1 MTSSTAM
8 EKEALWSTLKQVL
21 SPVGKAAFG
30 ASKNAL
36 THGVSGKHGLTAA
49 QIAEGYKHTA
59 KRDGVDSLLTALP
72 QMAAEKVLG
81 EDKVRDFVHKH
92 VSDPFLRGDT
102 AAGNILSKTPVIG
115 GLFKAKEK
123 ILTDPAKGAWHEVE
137 RNSALAPLTKV
148 RNLAEPIVMVYAAD
162 KGANKLKDWAQKR
175 KDAKEHAKMNQ
186 QNLMQK
192 AASTMLRLD
201 DENKGHTKRAQALR
215 LLYKQAEMGIAQV
228 PQTFG
233 ELEEKL
239 AHLINEDLV
248 VLEKAMD
255 LAGGNIKLGELSSTE
270 IKARNPSDMFR
281 AAILG
286 DSEDYY

>member
-1 MTSSTAM
+1 
-8 EKEALWSTLKQVL
+8 
-21 SPVGKAAFG
+21 
-30 ASKNAL
+30 
-36 THGVSGKHGLTAA
+36 
-49 QIAEGYKHTA
+49 
-59 KRDGVDSLLTALP
+59 
-72 QMAAEKVLG
+72 
-81 EDKVRDFVHKH
+81 
-92 VSDPFLRGDT
+92 
-102 AAGNILSKTPVIG
+102 
-115 GLFKAKEK
+115 
-123 ILTDPAKGAWHEVE
+123 
-137 RNSALAPLTKV
+137 
-148 RNLAEPIVMVYAAD
+148 
-162 KGANKLKDWAQKR
+162 
-175 KDAKEHAKMNQ
+175 MNQ

-201 DENKGHTKRAQALR
+201 DENKGHTKRAQAIR
-215 LLYKQAEMGIAQV
+215 LLYKQAEMGLSQA

-239 AHLINEDLV
+239 AYLINEDLV

>member
-1 MTSSTAM
+1 LHA
-8 EKEALWSTLKQVL
+8 
-21 SPVGKAAFG
+21 
-30 ASKNAL
+30 
-36 THGVSGKHGLTAA
+36 
-49 QIAEGYKHTA
+49 
-59 KRDGVDSLLTALP
+59 
-72 QMAAEKVLG
+72 
-81 EDKVRDFVHKH
+81 
-92 VSDPFLRGDT
+92 DT
-102 AAGNILSKTPVIG
+102 AAGNILSKTPVVG
-115 GLFKAKEK
+115 GAFKAKEK
-123 ILTDPAKGAWHEVE
+123 ILTDPSKGVWHEVE

-162 KGANKLKDWAQKR
+162 KGAHKLKDWAQKR
-175 KDAKEHAKMNQ
+175 KDAKEQAKMNQ